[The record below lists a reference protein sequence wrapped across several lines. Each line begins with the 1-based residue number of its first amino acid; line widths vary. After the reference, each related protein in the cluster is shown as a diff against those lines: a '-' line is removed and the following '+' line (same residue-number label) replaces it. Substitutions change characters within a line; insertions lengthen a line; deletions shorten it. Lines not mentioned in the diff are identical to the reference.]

1 MPTADAERPL
11 SALLS
16 LAGRRAVITGAA
28 RGIGYATARRFAEA
42 GAVVMLGDLDAE
54 SAAQAAAAIA
64 SDHGAT
70 IHSARLDVSKSDS
83 VAAFA
88 DHSVRRMGGID
99 IWVNNAGV
107 YPATPMVETSD
118 EFWTHVI
125 DVNLKGAFHG
135 CREAAKRMIDGTLRP
150 GRVIVNIASVA
161 ALRGR
166 VSLTTYSAA
175 KSGVLGLT
183 RSAAME
189 LAPHR
194 IRVLA
199 VTPSMA
205 ETPGVREL
213 REAARGNTSAGSML
227 ATMERDVMASF
238 PLGRA
243 AEADEVARV
252 VLFCASDMAAF
263 MTGSNILV
271 DGGLTT
277 R

>member
-1 MPTADAERPL
+1 VRN
-11 SALLS
+11 
-16 LAGRRAVITGAA
+16 
-28 RGIGYATARRFAEA
+28 
-42 GAVVMLGDLDAE
+42 
-54 SAAQAAAAIA
+54 
-64 SDHGAT
+64 
-70 IHSARLDVSKSDS
+70 SDS

-88 DHSVRRMGGID
+88 EQAVKRMGGID

-107 YPATPMVETSD
+107 YPGTPMVETTD

-135 CREAAKRMIDGTLRP
+135 CREAAKRMIDGPIRP

-199 VTPSMA
+199 VIPSMA
-205 ETPGVREL
+205 ETPGVQEL
-213 REAARGNTSAGSML
+213 RDAARRNTSAGSML

-243 AEADEVARV
+243 AQADEVARA